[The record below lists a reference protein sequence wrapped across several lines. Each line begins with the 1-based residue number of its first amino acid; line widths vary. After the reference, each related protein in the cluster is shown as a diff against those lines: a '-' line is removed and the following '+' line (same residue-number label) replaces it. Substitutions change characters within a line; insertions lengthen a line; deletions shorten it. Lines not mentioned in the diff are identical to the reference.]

1 MSSDSRHHHGSGER
15 GECPCEALLLQV
27 VRTLWLEE
35 LTPCEALSL
44 TLELR
49 RPYAEAGSN
58 LLAVAEVRDQAG
70 DALVVG
76 QVPVDVFARALQ
88 RYQDEIEEGGR
99 EAARAAAERLRW
111 TLRGLALPIHLDRD
125 DARRVAESMER
136 VFPGL
141 LRDVLAS
148 AP

>member
-1 MSSDSRHHHGSGER
+1 MSSDRCHHQGSGER
-15 GECPCEALLLQV
+15 GECACEALLLHV

-35 LTPCEALSL
+35 LTPCGALSL

-58 LLAVAEVRDQAG
+58 LLAVAEVHDPPG

-76 QVPVDVFARALQ
+76 QVPVDVFAHALQ
-88 RYQDEIEEGGR
+88 RYQDEVEEGGR

-111 TLRGLALPIHLDRD
+111 TLRGLALPIHD
-125 DARRVAESMER
+125 
-136 VFPGL
+136 GL
-141 LRDVLAS
+141 RLRQVLYLRL
-148 AP
+148 